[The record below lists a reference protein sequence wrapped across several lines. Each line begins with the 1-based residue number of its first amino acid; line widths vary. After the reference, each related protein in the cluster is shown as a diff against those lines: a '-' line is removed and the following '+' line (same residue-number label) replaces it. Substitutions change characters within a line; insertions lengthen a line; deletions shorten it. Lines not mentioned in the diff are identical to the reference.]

1 MSNLEECCRF
11 GVLIPSGT
19 SFGVDD
25 KRSKPSDLV
34 PALGGARSPGMVSAD
49 PGGGICFRDSYQQEE
64 EDKDGEFKEYLTR
77 CASRKIDAYRC
88 AGAYYHAR
96 C

>member
-25 KRSKPSDLV
+25 NRSKASDLV
-34 PALGGARSPGMVSAD
+34 PGLGGARSPGMVSAD
-49 PGGGICFRDSYQQEE
+49 PGGGICFGDLHQQE
-64 EDKDGEFKEYLTR
+64 KE
-77 CASRKIDAYRC
+77 
-88 AGAYYHAR
+88 G
-96 C
+96 